1 MEFRRLGRSG
11 PRVSEVGLGTWQ
23 FGGAWGRLDYETA
36 REVVR
41 AAHEAGVNF
50 FDTAQVYGRGRSEE
64 FLGRAIAE
72 LGIRDEV
79 VVATKVPGEWLR
91 YRDVKRALEGSLR
104 RLGLD
109 AVDLYQVHWPAC
121 WENIP
126 VSETMRAMED
136 LVREGLVRH
145 IGLSNFPVCLMEEA
159 QASLRREEIVS
170 NQLQY
175 SLLVRDVEKEL
186 LPRMR
191 ELGMT
196 LIAWSPLAK
205 GALTGKYTPENLP
218 EFKDVREGDP
228 LFLRENFLRIWEL
241 VKALREIGARRGK
254 TPAQVALRWLLE
266 DPLVVVIPGAR
277 RPEQARE
284 NAGASG
290 WRLRKEEW
298 ELLDRLSR
306 AVEIEWVTY

>member
-1 MEFRRLGRSG
+1 MEFKRLGRNG
-11 PRVSEVGLGTWQ
+11 PKVSEVGLGTWQ
-23 FGGAWGRLDYETA
+23 FGGAWGQVDYDTA
-36 REVVR
+36 KAVVQ
-41 AAHEAGVNF
+41 AAVEAGVNF
-50 FDTAQVYGRGRSEE
+50 FDTAQAYGRGQSEE
-64 FLGRAIAE
+64 LLGRAIAE
-72 LGIRDEV
+72 LGVRDDV
-79 VVATKVPGEWLR
+79 VIATKVPGEWLR
-91 YRDVKRALEGSLR
+91 YGDVKRALEGSLR
-104 RLGLD
+104 RLKVD
-109 AVDLYQVHWPAC
+109 AVDLYQVHRPAC
-121 WENIP
+121 WENVP

-191 ELGMT
+191 ELGIT

-218 EFKDVREGDP
+218 EFKDVREGNP
-228 LFLRENFLRIWEL
+228 IFLRENFQRVWKL
-241 VKALREIGARRGK
+241 VEALREIGGRRGK

-266 DPLVVVIPGAR
+266 DPLVVVIPGAKS
-277 RPEQARE
+277 PEQARE

>member
-1 MEFRRLGRSG
+1 M
-11 PRVSEVGLGTWQ
+11 
-23 FGGAWGRLDYETA
+23 
-36 REVVR
+36 
-41 AAHEAGVNF
+41 
-50 FDTAQVYGRGRSEE
+50 
-64 FLGRAIAE
+64 
-72 LGIRDEV
+72 
-79 VVATKVPGEWLR
+79 
-91 YRDVKRALEGSLR
+91 KRALEGSLR
-104 RLGLD
+104 RLRVD
-109 AVDLYQVHWPAC
+109 AVDLYQVHRPAC
-121 WENIP
+121 WENVP

-145 IGLSNFPVCLMEEA
+145 IGLSNFPPCLMEEA

-191 ELGMT
+191 ELGIT

-218 EFKDVREGDP
+218 EFTDAREGNP
-228 LFLRENFLRIWEL
+228 IFLRENFQRVWKL
-241 VKALREIGARRGK
+241 VEALREIGERRGK
-254 TPAQVALRWLLE
+254 TPAQVALRWLLD
-266 DPLVVVIPGAR
+266 DPLVVVIPGAKS
-277 RPEQARE
+277 PEQARE

-290 WRLRKEEW
+290 WSLTKEEW
-298 ELLDRLSR
+298 ELLDRISR